1 MSIATQI
8 TALQA
13 DKAAIAT
20 AITNKGGTVNPGDGF
35 DDFAADIATIP
46 SGSTQ
51 AKYGV
56 TIDNM
61 LGNIA
66 ANGVLQQPTEKFDL
80 NFAGVE
86 DVAKDA
92 LQQKF
97 LTNNQI
103 RSVKFPDLKQISGSD
118 ALYGTFDWSSI
129 ENIDLSSLETISGS
143 NGMREICYRNSV
155 LTKVNLSKL
164 KTVSGNSGCYNA
176 FAGASYTGEINNIDL
191 SSLETVSGISGC
203 SGMFTAQSN
212 LPATFNS
219 LPKLKTVSGTSAMNN
234 FLQVNANRSNN
245 ITTFSFPILDTI
257 TGNSAMAY
265 FFRNRT
271 SLQHVYFNAIKTSSF
286 GSNTNQF
293 QNLITGITGCT
304 IHFPSNM
311 EETISGL
318 TGYPNFGGTSTVL
331 AYDLP
336 ATE

>member
-86 DVAKDA
+86 DLAIQA
-92 LQQKF
+92 LMYKF
-97 LTNNQI
+97 YHNYQI
-103 RSVKFPDLKQISGSD
+103 RSAKFPDLKQISNDLS
-118 ALYGTFDWSSI
+118 LYGAFEW
-129 ENIDLSSLETISGS
+129 DLIETIDFPLLEVVSGS
-143 NGMREICYRNSV
+143 HGMREICYRNTA
-155 LTKVNLSKL
+155 LTKVNVSKL
-164 KTVSGNSGCYNA
+164 KTVSGTYGCANA
-176 FAGASYTGEINNIDL
+176 FHTFGTQGLIDINL
-191 SSLETVSGISGC
+191 SSLETVSGAHGC
-203 SGMFTAQSN
+203 NSMLARQFQ
-212 LPATFNS
+212 LLDTFNS
-219 LPKLKTVSGTSAMNN
+219 LPKLKTISGDSGMQS
-234 FLQVNANRSNN
+234 FLSVTQSQSNN
-245 ITTFSFPILDTI
+245 IVSFSFPVLDVI
-257 TGNSAMAY
+257 TGSNAMTG
-265 FFRNRT
+265 FFTYRT
-271 SLQHVYFNAIKTSSF
+271 NLQHIYFNAIKTTSF
-286 GSNTNQF
+286 GRYKNQF
-293 QNLITGITGCT
+293 NNLVLGITGCT

>member
-51 AKYGV
+51 AKYGA
-56 TIDNM
+56 TIDNI
-61 LGNIA
+61 LGNVD

-86 DVAKDA
+86 DLAENV
-92 LQQKF
+92 LEQKF
-97 LTNNQI
+97 YTNKQI
-103 RSVKFPDLKQISGSD
+103 KSVKFPDLEQISGSD

-129 ENIDLSSLETISGS
+129 ETIDFPVLETVSGG
-143 NGMREICYRNSV
+143 NGMRSICYRNSV

-164 KTVSGNSGCYNA
+164 KTVSGAAACNNA
-176 FAGASYTGEINNIDL
+176 FAGTSYTGEINTIDL
-191 SSLETVSGISGC
+191 SSLETVSGSSGC
-203 SGMFTAQSN
+203 SGMFNSQSN

-219 LPKLKTVSGTSAMNN
+219 LPKLKTVSSSSAMSS
-234 FLQVNANRSNN
+234 FLQVTTNRSNN
-245 ITTFSFPILDTI
+245 ITSFSFPMLDNI
-257 TGNSAMAY
+257 TGNSAMTY

-271 SLQHVYFNAIKTSSF
+271 SLQHVYFNAIKTTSF